1 LCKRIK
7 FIHMIAGTILFLIFF
22 GMALWILLFLFGFI
36 GLWVQWR
43 VVEIMQAQMA
53 KRGPVEI

>member
-1 LCKRIK
+1 ML
-7 FIHMIAGTILFLIFF
+7 AGTILFLIFF

-43 VVEIMQAQMA
+43 VLEILQAQIA
-53 KRGPVEI
+53 KRGPIEEI